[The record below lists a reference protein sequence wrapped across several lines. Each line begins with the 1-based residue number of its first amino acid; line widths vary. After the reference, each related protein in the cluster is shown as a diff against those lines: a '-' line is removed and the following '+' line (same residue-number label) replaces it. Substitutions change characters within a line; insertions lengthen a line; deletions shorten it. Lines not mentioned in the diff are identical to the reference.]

1 MEKKVLEN
9 EEDRKQKKTE
19 KTPSHARWVI
29 RVFLIAVA
37 LSAAMSLC
45 SGALLEDA
53 GYVVATLILLLFIAL
68 GIMFDIIGVAV
79 TAANPKPFNS
89 MAAHRVKGAKEAL
102 YLIRNAEKVASFC
115 NDVVGDICGI
125 VSGSTAAVIVTQLQR
140 DLSTHSVLLSI
151 GITALISGITIG
163 GKALGKTVAI
173 NDCTNVVYR
182 VARVMHTLHLFR

>member
-1 MEKKVLEN
+1 VEKKALEN

-37 LSAAMSLC
+37 LSASMSLC
-45 SGALLEDA
+45 SGAVLEDA
-53 GYVVATLILLLFIAL
+53 GYVTATLILLLFIAL

-125 VSGSTAAVIVTQLQR
+125 VSGSTVIV
-140 DLSTHSVLLSI
+140 VLLQNSFGWRSI
-151 GITALISGITIG
+151 VVSTVVTALISGLTIG
-163 GKALGKTVAI
+163 GKAIGKKVAMKKSKDVI
-173 NDCTNVVYR
+173 YLTAKVLSV
-182 VARVMHTLHLFR
+182 LHLVR

>member
-1 MEKKVLEN
+1 MEKKALEN

-45 SGALLEDA
+45 SGAVLEDA

>member
-9 EEDRKQKKTE
+9 EEDRKPKKTE

-68 GIMFDIIGVAV
+68 GILFDIIGVAV

-125 VSGSTAAVIVTQLQR
+125 VSGTTTAVIVVRLQTAFA
-140 DLSTHSVLLSI
+140 LPESVLLSVAV
-151 GITALISGITIG
+151 TALVSGLTIG
-163 GKALGKTVAI
+163 GKALGKTVAL
-173 NDCTNVVYR
+173 NKSTSVVYWVGR
-182 VARVMHTLHLFR
+182 FLHLFHR

>member
-1 MEKKVLEN
+1 MEKKALEN

-37 LSAAMSLC
+37 LSASMSLC
-45 SGALLEDA
+45 SGAVLEDA
-53 GYVVATLILLLFIAL
+53 GYVTATLILLLFIAL

>member
-19 KTPSHARWVI
+19 KMPSHARWVI
-29 RVFLIAVA
+29 RVSLIAVA

-45 SGALLEDA
+45 SGAVLEDA
-53 GYVVATLILLLFIAL
+53 GYVTATLILLLFIAL
-68 GIMFDIIGVAV
+68 GILFDIIGVAV

>member
-1 MEKKVLEN
+1 MEKKALEN

-68 GIMFDIIGVAV
+68 GILFDIIGVAV

-102 YLIRNAEKVASFC
+102 YLIRN
-115 NDVVGDICGI
+115 DVVGDICGI
-125 VSGSTAAVIVTQLQR
+125 VSGSTATVIV
-140 DLSTHSVLLSI
+140 VLLQNSFGWRSI
-151 GITALISGITIG
+151 VVSTVVTALISGLTIG
-163 GKALGKTVAI
+163 GKAIGKKVAMKKSKDVI
-173 NDCTNVVYR
+173 YLTAKVLSV
-182 VARVMHTLHLFR
+182 LHLVR